1 MKAKAI
7 SGPVD
12 ECVVVKLELPFM
24 VNDPVA
30 LILNLYG
37 ETICI
42 FFFPFFDKV
51 LIVFGRFWND
61 DSSKNTIISF

>member
-1 MKAKAI
+1 MNAKAI

-12 ECVVVKLELPFM
+12 ECVVVKLDSPFM
-24 VNDPVA
+24 VNNPVA

-42 FFFPFFDKV
+42 FLVPFLDSV

-61 DSSKNTIISF
+61 DSSNNTMISF

>member
-1 MKAKAI
+1 MNAKAI
-7 SGPVD
+7 YGPVE

-42 FFFPFFDKV
+42 FLVPFFDSV
-51 LIVFGRFWND
+51 LIVFGRLE
-61 DSSKNTIISF
+61 